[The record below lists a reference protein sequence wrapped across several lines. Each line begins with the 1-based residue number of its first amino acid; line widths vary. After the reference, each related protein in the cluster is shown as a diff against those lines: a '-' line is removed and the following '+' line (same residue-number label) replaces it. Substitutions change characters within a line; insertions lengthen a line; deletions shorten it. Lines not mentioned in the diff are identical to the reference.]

1 MHRNGRN
8 FAHMKLI
15 DLSLNQYI
23 EKAMDTSSV
32 PGGGSVAA
40 LCGALSASLAVMVL
54 NISGADDITCD
65 LYDVHSDF
73 LKENIDK
80 DSSSFDDVLKAFKL
94 PKDTDDEKKIRSAA
108 IQRGYIKAIDVPL
121 STMEE
126 AGKILSLMAEHLPLM
141 GKEAFSDSL
150 IAADLARTAV
160 RGAAHTV
167 RLNLASLKDKNLKA
181 SYENRMVRI
190 ERNAE
195 KHFQRIQN
203 Y

>member
-54 NISGADDITCD
+54 SISGADDITCD

-141 GKEAFSDSL
+141 GEEAFSDTL

-167 RLNLASLKDKNLKA
+167 RLNLASLKDKKLKV
-181 SYENRMVRI
+181 SYENRMVKI

>member
-1 MHRNGRN
+1 
-8 FAHMKLI
+8 MKLI

-23 EKAMDTSSV
+23 EKAMDKTSV

-54 NISGADDITCD
+54 RLSGVDDIICD
-65 LYDVHSDF
+65 LYDVHSEF

-94 PKDTDDEKKIRSAA
+94 PKDTEKDIKIRSDA
-108 IQRGYIKAIDVPL
+108 IQKGYIKAIDVPL

-126 AGKILSLMAEHLPLM
+126 SGKILSLMAEHLPLM
-141 GKEAFSDSL
+141 GEEAFSDTL
-150 IAADLARTAV
+150 IASDLARSAV

-167 RLNLASLKDKNLKA
+167 RLNLASLRDEELKV
-181 SYENRMVRI
+181 SYENRMVKI

-195 KHFQRIQN
+195 KHFRMIQN

>member
-1 MHRNGRN
+1 
-8 FAHMKLI
+8 MKLI

-23 EKAMDTSSV
+23 EKAMDKTSV

-54 NISGADDITCD
+54 RLSGADDIICD
-65 LYDVHSDF
+65 LYDAHSEF
-73 LKENIDK
+73 LRENVDK
-80 DSSSFDDVLKAFKL
+80 DSTSFDDVLKAFKL
-94 PKDTDDEKKIRSAA
+94 PKDTEKDIKIRSDA
-108 IQRGYIKAIDVPL
+108 IQKGYIKAIDVPL

-126 AGKILSLMAEHLPLM
+126 SGKILSLMAEHLPLM
-141 GKEAFSDSL
+141 GEEAFSDTL
-150 IAADLARTAV
+150 IASDLARSAV

-181 SYENRMVRI
+181 SYENRMVKI